1 MRLSGSPKAILN
13 EEARDFIN
21 LYASLGERAENFLPE
36 HVMETLRS
44 FVRVSYE
51 EQLDPHIQS
60 AEINRYVLELKE
72 SLPGYT
78 ETNLMLAPTE
88 DSKAFRYSAR
98 RNAFKTNLRYAI
110 DHELVD
116 EKDRNRL
123 TNILRLHDFSVG
135 TPPVTQ
141 KTIDFLYKV
150 MIGDEVR
157 VLRKFRDLI
166 GINDNVE
173 EAQWNYMLDLLDQMV
188 VQSTHYTSAA
198 EKAFFLSRT
207 ESSVNFKG
215 LNGLIRT
222 LVSGTAETAVKLLR
236 EEVFTGDIIQEITY
250 ENADSLINSMKQDPV
265 SLFAV
270 RVSALRENILGRH
283 DFLPFLNR
291 TIFLDD
297 SAESKATN
305 TCLVFAFH
313 NGIINTLNKIHTK
326 KLGAPANTQM
336 NLRLILDK
344 VNEDNLRKFINK
356 IGIQISEYEREM
368 KQIREEQLAK
378 PDQPDQDIMLFKFD
392 EFARQ
397 VIKDIY
403 TLSKLQQFIQLIIR
417 VKTPSEQRKLNR
429 ELVKEFEERTRDYF
443 YSGNPKLEIST
454 ILEGGGRTQIK
465 TFGEF
470 LLQRKLKTV
479 DQDIVHNSAVILDV
493 LPDAYQRTL
502 HNHFHK
508 NFGINLFLEK
518 YKEYL
523 TKVENTADNK
533 GRFKNLIIDLGIKEK
548 YELKSP
554 EDQAIIQDFVSKLS
568 TLDKSSVSDDV
579 QMIIRDLLFWENRQ
593 PNPYIYFVEEASW
606 EYRDLFPP
614 DRFDINPF
622 DINIEL
628 FENGR
633 VDFERLQLKLERIR
647 DTFHLF
653 DDTGTLWDRFC
664 ENATFVINDP
674 ANPTGY
680 SDFNNQAMIR
690 FLKFLNKTKITL
702 FLDEAYNDAVKV
714 DDPEEPK
721 WRTIS
726 RYIMNN
732 FGTYPTIS
740 MVTSLSTTKNLGAT
754 GDRLGSLAA
763 TPARKDV
770 VDFARKLF
778 SIDRAN
784 TNSLFLLVNTLEVAQ
799 LAKRI
804 KVRMDENL
812 PKDASRYK
820 IKEKLIAYIKTETA
834 ANVPDKIFGKS
845 GRYGRLS
852 LFEGSPLHLFLL
864 DELKSLDQL
873 DVLELPDDF
882 KYKDEPFFS
891 YYKEQLVRKLNGF
904 RVNKEFRKE
913 SGTRFEI
920 AREEAKKIIKE
931 TGTHDEIDILES
943 DGSYLFNLQFL
954 DPDKFV
960 KLEPYCLKL
969 AQERGLAVL
978 PYPAG
983 FVRFSLGDYLDGT
996 NEAYEFFRAEVAQ
1009 AFSIFIRQWKNYI
1022 EGKPISSNISDIISE
1037 FGSLSDQAKSVK
1049 SSLLIR
1055 DIKSLYLPSPKH
1067 SGVNIN
1073 TIATSENSVLEFYD
1087 NVGQCPDL
1095 ISFIRSQAFT
1105 KVYENLLP
1113 QIYKS
1118 IPAIS
1123 DWDIHEV
1130 IAYYGKSTIL
1140 KYISSKLNFLP
1151 DDHILDGPNE
1161 LLVMKEI
1168 LIALERTL
1176 FSDAKVKLLALRVNE
1191 DDRAGDLAKLEGYNQ
1206 ILKKFIRELLLHFN
1220 LPFEQDGEDPT
1231 LEELFLSGL
1240 EIFIENTGITESSI
1254 DLDHQLVSAVRLLK
1268 PQKERFLGD
1277 QSEAI
1282 IRSSEVL
1289 LTSNIQAPHSPAGC
1303 LLNAYLITSTSF
1315 FSGEWNKMINELQGK
1330 LHECN
1335 EGEARLIAGEFLLSS
1350 IDYTLSNIWSG
1361 VEAQK
1366 TRKISADKL
1375 RKEVRSVIL
1384 FLTQAM
1390 NKTRSTTRYTEYNH
1404 ILLLLLEHRFSRQNS
1419 ANNEMIQ
1426 HGYTLHTGFTMD
1438 NDITKDKRYSTL
1450 GWINDLLQKCGV
1462 IVGEKDVQTHTRI
1475 ATDAK
1480 KREFPFHKIDRV
1492 EEDLQST
1499 DTESSDSNQDFIKQM
1514 KTRPT
1519 AVFFGDR
1526 MNRFVGNLDAE
1537 DYRCKLFDQ
1546 GLVKELYI
1554 FQKSYL
1560 KYLTDNYRLL
1570 GTQTFTLNEIKEF
1583 VPDIIVFYGAPEKVI
1598 SYPRIGFFDLDG
1610 PRGKIKTLLTPL
1622 KRKVDYFGDIKKPRL
1637 TLLNEKVKEMGG
1649 MPVHGSLFA
1658 VEEDDGTVFVV
1669 QISGDSGVGKS
1680 EMLAALMLKWMRK
1693 DLKGIRS
1700 IKLIAGDMFHVFPD
1714 DKGNLYG
1721 IGTELGDFSR
1731 VTDFDPEYIKQ
1742 YSTLFESSAD
1752 SNIEDLNSRST
1763 ISGFCDISMPYK
1775 IDIMLTA
1782 SNFSRDEAGIRR
1794 YANPENFILYR
1805 ESHGERKEKA
1815 TSQDSPHFQRTLLR
1829 YTGDKNIVDVLS
1841 RHGSYL
1847 DDILNWITDPSTGKD
1862 YLGSS
1867 YKMIDKIDLDK
1878 LINQIFESKSGKHS
1892 GQTVKVKD
1900 IRFDIIKNRFTVNAS
1915 TDNDD
1920 EVQFELDRSFFSS
1933 VFGALASTPAGNPFI
1948 AEEGEVKIKKDLIQ
1962 ILKGGKNGK
1971 GQGRNIQLGILST
1984 DLGKKGKEIS
1994 GPQTAAQDLVKLIRE
2009 VRLQKPEIPRK
2020 KQIVRESIRQA
2031 YKNVLPENVISNEV
2045 FRYNFYLYQLE
2056 EMRKAKFVRI
2066 DQKETSVDLTNLR
2079 GFKPV
2084 DPKKEF
2090 SPLLLTPHL
2099 NAELSSYSETFEQ
2112 IISLPNNLEF
2122 GEEFLKLTENLYLA
2136 EGYSEETLVNNLITQ
2151 LLLLKGNLAIKD
2163 LAKGRITEKINRETV
2178 AAAKWAVMQKLS
2190 QSETGQNHRKP
2201 EQE

>member
-1 MRLSGSPKAILN
+1 MRLNGSPKAKLN

-36 HVMETLRS
+36 HVMETLRT
-44 FVRVSYE
+44 FVRICYE
-51 EQLDPHIQS
+51 EQLDPDLQA
-60 AEINRYVLELKE
+60 AEINRYLLELKE
-72 SLPGYT
+72 VLPGYT
-78 ETNLMLAPTE
+78 ETSLMLTPTE
-88 DSKAFRYSAR
+88 DSKAFRYSAKR
-98 RNAFKTNLRYAI
+98 KSFKQKIRYAI
-110 DHELVD
+110 DNELVPEA
-116 EKDRNRL
+116 EKTKLENL
-123 TNILRLHDFSVG
+123 LNLHDFSVG

-150 MIGDEVR
+150 LIGDEVR
-157 VLRKFRDLI
+157 VLRKYRDVI
-166 GINDNVE
+166 GINEDVE
-173 EAQWNYMLDLLDQMV
+173 EAQWNYMLDLMDQMV
-188 VQSTHYTSAA
+188 VQSTHYTTA
-198 EKAFFLSRT
+198 EERNFFLNRT
-207 ESSVNFKG
+207 ESTVNFKG

-222 LVSGTAETAVKLLR
+222 LVSGTADSAVKLIR
-236 EEVFTGDIIQEITY
+236 EEVFTGDIIQELRYTNP
-250 ENADSLINSMKQDPV
+250 EELIATMKQDPV
-265 SLFAV
+265 SLFAI
-270 RVSALRENILGRH
+270 RIPALRENILGRQ

-291 TIFLDD
+291 VIFLDD
-297 SAESKATN
+297 SPESKATN

-313 NGIINTLNKIHTK
+313 NGIVNTLNKIHTK

-344 VNEDNLRKFINK
+344 VNTENLSKFVAKIEAQIN
-356 IGIQISEYEREM
+356 EYQREM
-368 KQIREEQLAK
+368 KQIKEEQLAK

-397 VIKDIY
+397 IIKDIY
-403 TLSKLQQFIQLIIR
+403 TLSKLAQFIQLIIR
-417 VKTPSEQRKLNR
+417 VKQPAEHKKLNR

-443 YSGNPKLEIST
+443 YSGNQNLEIST

-465 TFGEF
+465 TYGEF
-470 LLQRKLKTV
+470 LLLRKLKPV
-479 DQDIVHNSAVILDV
+479 DSKIIHKSSVILDV
-493 LPDAYQRTL
+493 LPDTYKRTL

-518 YKEYL
+518 YKAYL
-523 TKVENTADNK
+523 TKVENAADNK

-548 YELKSP
+548 YDTKSSD
-554 EDQAIIQDFVSKLS
+554 DQLIIQDFVSKLS
-568 TLDKSSVSDDV
+568 TLDKTSVSDDV

-628 FENGR
+628 FEDGR
-633 VDFERLQLKLERIR
+633 VDYERLQTKLERIR

-664 ENATFVINDP
+664 ENTTFVINDP

-680 SDFNNQAMIR
+680 TDFNNQALIR

-714 DDPEEPK
+714 EDPEEPK

-732 FGTYPTIS
+732 FGSYPTIS

-763 TPARKDV
+763 TPSRKDV
-770 VDFARKLF
+770 VDFAKKLF
-778 SIDRAN
+778 SVDRAN

-820 IKEKLIAYIKTETA
+820 IKEKLIEYIKTETA
-834 ANVPDKIFGKS
+834 ANIPNKVFGKS
-845 GRYGRLS
+845 GAYGRVS

-864 DELKSLDQL
+864 DELKSLDRL

-891 YYKEQLVRKLNGF
+891 YYKEQLVKKLNEF
-904 RVNKEFRKE
+904 RINKEFRVE
-913 SGTRFEI
+913 SNKRLKI
-920 AREEAKKIIKE
+920 AKSAAEQIVATSSDPDAYEA
-931 TGTHDEIDILES
+931 LQS
-943 DGSYLFNLQFL
+943 DGSYLFNLKLNHTAQL
-954 DPDKFV
+954 V
-960 KLEPYCLKL
+960 KLEQFCLQF
-969 AQERGLAVL
+969 AGDRGIAVL

-983 FVRFSLGDYLDGT
+983 FVRFSLGGYLDGS
-996 NEAYEFFRAEVAQ
+996 EKGYEFFKKEVTNAIQ
-1009 AFSIFIRQWKNYI
+1009 LFIQNWEGYLQKTPVDNSIEAIVNDY
-1022 EGKPISSNISDIISE
+1022 SAL
-1037 FGSLSDQAKSVK
+1037 LSTPKAIKK
-1049 SSLLIR
+1049 SLLIR

-1073 TIATSENSVLEFYD
+1073 TIATSKNSVIEFFD
-1087 NVGQCPDL
+1087 NVGQCLDL
-1095 ISFIRSQAFT
+1095 ESFIRSQAFT

-1113 QIYKS
+1113 QIYKQ
-1118 IPAIS
+1118 IPAIR

-1130 IAYYGKSTIL
+1130 IAHYGKSTLL
-1140 KYISSKLNFLP
+1140 KYINSKVDFLP

-1168 LIALERTL
+1168 LIELEHIL
-1176 FSDAKVKLLALRVNE
+1176 FSDAKVKLMALRVNE
-1191 DDRAGDLAKLEGYNQ
+1191 ADRAGDLAKLEGYNQ
-1206 ILKKFIRELLLHFN
+1206 ILRKYIQELLLHFN
-1220 LPFEQDGEDPT
+1220 LPFDQDGEDPT
-1231 LEELFLSGL
+1231 LEELFTTGL
-1240 EIFIENTGITESSI
+1240 ELFTENTGLLESAI
-1254 DLDHQLVSAVRLLK
+1254 DIDHLLVAGVRLLR
-1268 PQKERFLGD
+1268 PEVSRFDGD
-1277 QSEAI
+1277 QLDAIVRHSEKLI
-1282 IRSSEVL
+1282 TTKIQEPEKRS
-1289 LTSNIQAPHSPAGC
+1289 QQ
-1303 LLNAYLITSTSF
+1303 LLNAYLAIATPLFKAEWKMMLDEILNRLENTD
-1315 FSGEWNKMINELQGK
+1315 SGEP
-1330 LHECN
+1330 
-1335 EGEARLIAGEFLLSS
+1335 RLIAGEFLLSS
-1350 IDYTLSNIWSG
+1350 IDYTLESIWSRI
-1361 VEAQK
+1361 EAK
-1366 TRKISADKL
+1366 KRYKIDPETLQGEARDI
-1375 RKEVRSVIL
+1375 IL
-1384 FLTQAM
+1384 FLTGVM
-1390 NKTRSTTRYTEYNH
+1390 NKTKSTQRYTAYNH
-1404 ILLLLLEHRFSRQNS
+1404 VLIRLLEHRFGQQNS
-1419 ANNEMIQ
+1419 ALNEMIQ
-1426 HGYTLHTGFTMD
+1426 HGYTLHTEFGMD
-1438 NDITKDKRYSTL
+1438 NAISKDKRYATL
-1450 GWINDLLQKCGV
+1450 GWINDLLEKCGV
-1462 IVGEKDVQTHTRI
+1462 IGGEKDVQTHTRI

-1480 KREFPFHKIDRV
+1480 KREFPFHKIDR
-1492 EEDLQST
+1492 ST
-1499 DTESSDSNQDFIKQM
+1499 GSEPADDQDKSPTGQDFVKQM

-1526 MNRFVGNLDAE
+1526 MNRFVQNLDAE

-1560 KYLTDNYRLL
+1560 KYLTDNFRLL
-1570 GTQTFTLNEIKEF
+1570 GTQTFTLDEIKGF
-1583 VPDIIVFYGAPEKVI
+1583 VPDIVLFYGAPEKVI
-1598 SYPRIGFFDLDG
+1598 SYPRIGYFDLDG
-1610 PRGKIKTLLTPL
+1610 PNGKIKTLMTPL

-1637 TLLNEKVKEMGG
+1637 TMLNEKVKEMGG

-1658 VEEDDGTVFVV
+1658 VEEDDGSVFVV

-1680 EMLAALMLKWMRK
+1680 EMLAALMLKWLQK

-1714 DKGNLYG
+1714 QKGNLYG

-1731 VTDFDPEYIKQ
+1731 VTDFDPDYIKQ

-1752 SNIEDLNSRST
+1752 SNVEDLNSRST
-1763 ISGFCDISMPYK
+1763 IAGFCDISMPFK

-1782 SNFSRDEAGIRR
+1782 NNFSRDEAGIRR

-1815 TSQDSPHFQRTLLR
+1815 TSQDGPNFQRTLLR
-1829 YTGDKNIVDVLS
+1829 YTADKNIVEVLS
-1841 RHGSYL
+1841 KHGSYL
-1847 DDILNWITDPSTGKD
+1847 DDILDWIKDPVSGID

-1878 LINQIFESKSGKHS
+1878 LVNEIFKDKTGLHHTESIAVKH
-1892 GQTVKVKD
+1892 
-1900 IRFDIIKNRFTVNAS
+1900 IRFDIIKNRFIVGGE
-1915 TDNDD
+1915 TDTG
-1920 EVQFELDRSFFSS
+1920 ETREFELDRFFFSS

-1948 AEEGEVKIKKDLIQ
+1948 AEAGEADIKKHLVH

-1971 GQGRNIQLGILST
+1971 GAGRNIQLGILST
-1984 DLGKKGKEIS
+1984 DLGKKGKEIT
-1994 GPQTAAQDLVKLIRE
+1994 GPQKAAVDMVKLIRE

-2020 KQIVRESIRQA
+2020 KQIVREVIHQA
-2031 YKNVLPENVISNEV
+2031 YGQILPEHSTSNEV
-2045 FRYNFYLYQLE
+2045 FRYNFYLYQME
-2056 EMRKAKFVRI
+2056 EMRKARFVRI
-2066 DQKETSVDLTNLR
+2066 DDESSSVNLSNLR

-2084 DPKKEF
+2084 DPEKAF
-2090 SPLLLTPHL
+2090 SPLLVTPHL
-2099 NAELSSYSETFEQ
+2099 NAELSSYSETYEQ
-2112 IISLPNNLEF
+2112 IISLPNNENF
-2122 GEEFLKLTENLYLA
+2122 GKEFLSHAADLYQA
-2136 EGYSEETLVNNLITQ
+2136 DGYSTETRINNMITQ
-2151 LLLLKGNLAIKD
+2151 LLLMKGYLSVKD
-2163 LAKGRITEKINRETV
+2163 LAKGRITEKVNRETV
-2178 AAAKWAVMQKLS
+2178 AAAKWAVMQMLLQS
-2190 QSETGQNHRKP
+2190 Q
-2201 EQE
+2201 